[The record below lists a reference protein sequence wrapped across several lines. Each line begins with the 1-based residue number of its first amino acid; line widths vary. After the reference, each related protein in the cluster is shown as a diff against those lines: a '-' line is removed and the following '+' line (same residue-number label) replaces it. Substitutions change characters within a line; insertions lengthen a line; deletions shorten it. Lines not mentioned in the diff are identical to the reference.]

1 MIRPLSSLGYLASA
15 VLMGGALG
23 LLRGPAAIAVNPA
36 LLLIPFSIA
45 AAAQIFFRKANRV
58 AQQPDPG
65 PRQQLQ
71 AALITGLPIAL
82 VVLVSE
88 SILILDWPSAAG
100 VTAGCGAGVAA
111 GLMAE
116 PMGPASSSAYRIRV
130 LLLYLAAGIVAL
142 STLLT
147 SLPPAAFW
155 VVSAV
160 IPAWQARRLALRDQM
175 EDAARMLVASIR
187 LFMAVLTIALVLPAA
202 LMLR

>member
-1 MIRPLSSLGYLASA
+1 MIRPLSSLGYLALA

-36 LLLIPFSIA
+36 WLLIPFLIA
-45 AAAQIFFRKANRV
+45 AAAKIFFHQANHV
-58 AQQPDPG
+58 ARQSDPDA
-65 PRQQLQ
+65 REQLQ
-71 AALITGLPIAL
+71 AALMTGLPIA
-82 VVLVSE
+82 VLVLASE
-88 SILILDWPSAAG
+88 SILVLDWPSAAG

-116 PMGPASSSAYRIRV
+116 PMGRASSSAYRIRV
-130 LLLYLAAGIVAL
+130 LLLYLAAGIIAL

-175 EDAARMLVASIR
+175 EDAARMLIASIR
-187 LFMAVLTIALVLPAA
+187 LFMAVLTIALALPAA

>member
-1 MIRPLSSLGYLASA
+1 MIRLLSSLGYLASA
-15 VLMGGALG
+15 VLMGSALG

-36 LLLIPFSIA
+36 WLLVPFLIA
-45 AAAQIFFRKANRV
+45 AAAQFFFQKGKRAAR
-58 AQQPDPG
+58 QSDPG
-65 PRQQLQ
+65 SREQLR
-71 AALITGLPIAL
+71 AALIIGLPIAAL
-82 VVLVSE
+82 VLASE
-88 SILILDWPSAAG
+88 SILVLDWPSAAG

-111 GLMAE
+111 GLLAD
-116 PMGPASSSAYRIRV
+116 PMGRASSSAYRIRV
-130 LLLYLAAGIVAL
+130 LLLYLAAGIVAV

-175 EDAARMLVASIR
+175 EDATRMLVASIR
-187 LFMAVLTIALVLPAA
+187 LFMAVLTIALALPAA

>member
-1 MIRPLSSLGYLASA
+1 MIRLLSSLGYLASA
-15 VLMGGALG
+15 VLMGSALG

-36 LLLIPFSIA
+36 WLLVPFLIA
-45 AAAQIFFRKANRV
+45 AAAQFFFQKRKRAAR
-58 AQQPDPG
+58 QSDPG
-65 PRQQLQ
+65 SREQLR
-71 AALITGLPIAL
+71 AALIIGLPIAAL
-82 VVLVSE
+82 VLASE
-88 SILILDWPSAAG
+88 SILVLDWPSAAG

-111 GLMAE
+111 GLLAD
-116 PMGPASSSAYRIRV
+116 PMGRASSSAYRIRV
-130 LLLYLAAGIVAL
+130 LLLYLAAGIVAV

-175 EDAARMLVASIR
+175 EDATRMLVASIR
-187 LFMAVLTIALVLPAA
+187 LFMAVLTIALALPAA

>member
-1 MIRPLSSLGYLASA
+1 
-15 VLMGGALG
+15 MGSALG

-36 LLLIPFSIA
+36 WLLVPFLIA
-45 AAAQIFFRKANRV
+45 AAAQFFFQKGKRAAR
-58 AQQPDPG
+58 QSDPG
-65 PRQQLQ
+65 SREQLR
-71 AALITGLPIAL
+71 AALIIGLPIAAL
-82 VVLVSE
+82 VLASE
-88 SILILDWPSAAG
+88 SILVLDWPSAAG

-111 GLMAE
+111 GLLAD
-116 PMGPASSSAYRIRV
+116 PMGRASSSAYRIRV
-130 LLLYLAAGIVAL
+130 LLLYLAAGIVAV

-175 EDAARMLVASIR
+175 EDATRMLVASIR
-187 LFMAVLTIALVLPAA
+187 LFMAVLTIALALPAA

>member
-1 MIRPLSSLGYLASA
+1 MIRPLSSLGYLALA

-23 LLRGPAAIAVNPA
+23 LLRGPAAIAGNPL
-36 LLLIPFSIA
+36 LLLIPFLVA

-58 AQQPDPG
+58 AQQSDPDA
-65 PRQQLQ
+65 RQQLQ
-71 AALITGLPIAL
+71 AALIAGLPITL
-82 VVLVSE
+82 VVLTSE
-88 SILILDWPSAAG
+88 SLLILDWPSAAG
-100 VTAGCGAGVAA
+100 FTAGFGAGVAA

-116 PMGPASSSAYRIRV
+116 PMGQGSSSAYRIRV

>member
-1 MIRPLSSLGYLASA
+1 MIRPLSSLGYLALA

-36 LLLIPFSIA
+36 WLLIPFLIA
-45 AAAQIFFRKANRV
+45 AAAKIFFHQANRV
-58 AQQPDPG
+58 ARQSDPDA
-65 PRQQLQ
+65 REQLQ
-71 AALITGLPIAL
+71 AALMIGLPIAVL
-82 VVLVSE
+82 VLVSE
-88 SILILDWPSAAG
+88 SILVLDWPSAAG

-116 PMGPASSSAYRIRV
+116 PMGRASSSAYRIRV
-130 LLLYLAAGIVAL
+130 LLLYLAAGIIAL

-175 EDAARMLVASIR
+175 EDAARMLIASIR
-187 LFMAVLTIALVLPAA
+187 LFMAVLTIALALPAA